1 MKKAH
6 AIFVTFAIILGLL
19 FLVYAISQF
28 DIDMGRKMAKRDKQT
43 TGYVQESPSVKVS
56 DAD

>member
-19 FLVYAISQF
+19 FLVYAVSQF
-28 DIDMGRKMAKRDKQT
+28 DIDVGRKMAKWESQKA
-43 TGYVQESPSVKVS
+43 GVVQE
-56 DAD
+56 

>member
-19 FLVYAISQF
+19 FLVYAVSQF
-28 DIDMGRKMAKRDKQT
+28 DINMGRKLAKWESQKA
-43 TGYVQESPSVKVS
+43 GVQE
-56 DAD
+56 

>member
-19 FLVYAISQF
+19 FLIYAVSQF
-28 DIDMGRKMAKRDKQT
+28 DIDVGRKLAKWESQKAGVVR
-43 TGYVQESPSVKVS
+43 ESPSVKVS

>member
-19 FLVYAISQF
+19 FLVYAVSQF
-28 DIDMGRKMAKRDKQT
+28 DIDVGRKMAKWQAQREI
-43 TGYVQESPSVKVS
+43 VIQE
-56 DAD
+56 

>member
-19 FLVYAISQF
+19 FLVYAVSQF
-28 DIDMGRKMAKRDKQT
+28 DIDMGKKMAKWESQKA
-43 TGYVQESPSVKVS
+43 GVVQESPSVKVS

>member
-19 FLVYAISQF
+19 FIFYAMSQF
-28 DIDMGRKMAKRDKQT
+28 DIDVGRKMAKWQAQREA
-43 TGYVQESPSVKVS
+43 VIQE
-56 DAD
+56 

>member
-19 FLVYAISQF
+19 FIIYAVSQF
-28 DIDMGRKMAKRDKQT
+28 DINMGRKLAKWESQKAA
-43 TGYVQESPSVKVS
+43 VQEIPSIKLS
-56 DAD
+56 EED

>member
-1 MKKAH
+1 MKKVH

-28 DIDMGRKMAKRDKQT
+28 DIDFGRKLAKWEAQREA
-43 TGYVQESPSVKVS
+43 VIQESPSVKVS
-56 DAD
+56 KGD

>member
-19 FLVYAISQF
+19 FLVYAVSQF
-28 DIDMGRKMAKRDKQT
+28 DINLGRKLAKWE
-43 TGYVQESPSVKVS
+43 VQRETVIQEWPSVKIS
-56 DAD
+56 EED

>member
-19 FLVYAISQF
+19 FLVYAVSQF
-28 DIDMGRKMAKRDKQT
+28 DDMGKKLAKWESQEA
-43 TGYVQESPSVKVS
+43 GVQE
-56 DAD
+56 

>member
-19 FLVYAISQF
+19 FLVWAFSQF
-28 DIDMGRKMAKRDKQT
+28 DLDVGRKLAKWESQKA
-43 TGYVQESPSVKVS
+43 GVVQESPSVKLS
-56 DAD
+56 EED

>member
-19 FLVYAISQF
+19 LIVYAVSQF
-28 DIDMGRKMAKRDKQT
+28 DIDVGRKMAKWQGQKQ
-43 TGYVQESPSVKVS
+43 GYVQEMPSIKPS
-56 DAD
+56 EGD